1 MTVRPVSESPG
12 ARALAEGVT
21 ATVGPHAEQQPSSRR
36 APHRLQREVPI
47 KTHFIRVQLQW
58 LTDVDVVGRAT
69 WMRRCRAQNSN
80 SAVWR
85 SSRVRVTREWP
96 RLAS

>member
-47 KTHFIRVQLQW
+47 KTHFIRVHLQR
-58 LTDVDVVGRAT
+58 LTDVDVVARQRLHYDFFARG
-69 WMRRCRAQNSN
+69 
-80 SAVWR
+80 AVRSTRMSTLSLIR
-85 SSRVRVTREWP
+85 SSFIP
-96 RLAS
+96 G